1 VDLINASPD
10 SFRFSLLRRLY
21 VTLMRHLC
29 CFSDFVPLVA
39 RFVIQPSGFGFLIP
53 LPGGTLFFCSCQR
66 CTRAAVSI
74 APIATTANAHGLM
87 TTLAFENPAVWE
99 SHL

>member
-10 SFRFSLLRRLY
+10 GCRFSLLLRLY

-29 CFSDFVPLVA
+29 CLSDFVPLVT
-39 RFVIQPSGFGFLIP
+39 RFVVQPAGFGFLIP
-53 LPGGTLFFCSCQR
+53 LPGGTLFFCACQR
-66 CTRAAVSI
+66 RTITAVSV
-74 APIATTANAHGLM
+74 APIATTANAYELM
-87 TTLAFENPAVWE
+87 TTLALENAAVWE